1 MKSTG
6 CIRNLYGIFFLC
18 LLLFAAPS
26 YATLIQIL
34 HTNDI
39 HSHLEH
45 APHQPDLGGYAQ
57 LKVQLAELRQWGHE
71 RGIGTIAMDA
81 GDFLEGNIYYLADRG
96 KRAYQIHGQVGFDV
110 STIGNHDY
118 LMGARDL
125 EPIMRDVP
133 TSFQLL
139 GANFHVDKKYKHI
152 NQKIKPYWETVVNGV
167 KVGVVGPTLNDVL
180 YKWRIEEGDIS
191 DEIEAT
197 QKYARE
203 LRARGN
209 QVVIALTHVGLS
221 KDRKIAKQVPEVDFI
236 VGGHSHDRLFSVEYV
251 QSKGNKRIGIVQ
263 AGNHLEWLGQLILDY
278 DPIKK
283 SVRVASYQLIPVKA
297 AYKDSAIE
305 EGIADANDALDVLF
319 GAGWLTEVV
328 GVSKLKTPQMGGNKL
343 VWQFVLND
351 AIREAIDGDFAVN
364 AEALAGS
371 NYPTN
376 KDITRRDLYNS
387 NPRTFEFDKKYG
399 YNVYS
404 TRVRGLW
411 ISLVFRVV
419 MRLGLPLY
427 VSGITFDAT
436 PAGEGKY
443 GEKYKVSNLR
453 VNGKRINLLKLYKV
467 ALPEAIVRGGFAIT
481 QWVGLLLKCPDDY
494 KIAMWQALENK
505 IRQLKVVQED
515 YLDRYFFNQGGIM
528 MRPERVYLP

>member
-1 MKSTG
+1 MKSSLW
-6 CIRNLYGIFFLC
+6 IRNFYFVFCLS
-18 LLLFAAPS
+18 LLLIASPS
-26 YATLIQIL
+26 FATLIQIL

-45 APHQPDLGGYAQ
+45 SPHQPDLGGYAQ
-57 LKVQLAELRQWGHE
+57 LKVQLAGLRQWGEE

-81 GDFLEGNIYYLADRG
+81 GDFLEGNIFYLADRG
-96 KRAYQIHGQVGFDV
+96 KKAYQIHGQVGFDV
-110 STIGNHDY
+110 ATIGNHDY

-125 EPIMRDVP
+125 EPIMRDVS

-139 GANFHVDKKYKHI
+139 GANFHVDKKYKAI
-152 NQKIKPYWETVVNGV
+152 NSKIKPYWETVVNGV

-221 KDRKIAKQVPEVDFI
+221 KDRKIAKNVPEVDFI

-251 QSKGNKRIGIVQ
+251 KSKGNKRIGIVQ
-263 AGNHLEWLGQLILDY
+263 AGNHLEWMGQLILDY
-278 DPIKK
+278 DPLNK

-297 AYKDSAIE
+297 PYKDPDIE
-305 EGIADANDALDVLF
+305 ARIADANDALDVLF
-319 GAGWLTEVV
+319 GAGWLTDIV
-328 GVSKLKTPQMGGNKL
+328 GISKLKTPQMGGNKL
-343 VWQFVLND
+343 VWQFLLND
-351 AIREAIDGDFAVN
+351 AIREAVDGDFAVN
-364 AEALAGS
+364 AEALAGT

-387 NPRTFEFDKKYG
+387 NPRTFEFDRKYG
-399 YNVYS
+399 YNVY
-404 TRVRGLW
+404 TARVRGLW

-427 VSGITFDAT
+427 VSGITFDAQ
-436 PAGEGKY
+436 PAGDGKY

-453 VNGKRINLLKLYKV
+453 VNGKRIKLPKLYKV

-481 QWVGLLLKCPDDY
+481 QWVGLLLKFPDDY
-494 KIAMWQALENK
+494 KISMWQALENK
-505 IRQLKVVQED
+505 VRQLRIVQED
-515 YLDRYFFNQGGIM
+515 YLDRYFFKQDGVM
-528 MRPERVYLP
+528 LKPERVYLP